1 MISDE
6 LGGFMSSAEAFL
18 EGSER
23 RLPATIETCQ
33 KLKTMGHLANS
44 VVISYNGF
52 THLLN
57 GYSQDIN
64 QFIVVKQGSNNL
76 RFFQKHKS
84 RRSQIG

>member
-33 KLKTMGHLANS
+33 KLKQWDILQTALLLVTM
-44 VVISYNGF
+44 V
-52 THLLN
+52 
-57 GYSQDIN
+57 
-64 QFIVVKQGSNNL
+64 L
-76 RFFQKHKS
+76 R
-84 RRSQIG
+84 IC